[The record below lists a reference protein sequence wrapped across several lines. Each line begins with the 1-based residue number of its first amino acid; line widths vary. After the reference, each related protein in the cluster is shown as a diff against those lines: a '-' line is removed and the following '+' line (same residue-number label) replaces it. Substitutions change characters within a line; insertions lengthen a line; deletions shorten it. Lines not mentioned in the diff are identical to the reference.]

1 MANRFIVLFGEEDKI
16 KIQRNLFF
24 EKNQGMNER
33 RYLNEKNTI
42 ATSYSLIG
50 YDLCLQSIG
59 GKRAKK

>member
-33 RYLNEKNTI
+33 PAN
-42 ATSYSLIG
+42 
-50 YDLCLQSIG
+50 
-59 GKRAKK
+59 